1 MDLSQMSRKDIDT
14 ALQSTNWS
22 QLDEDTKQWLLD
34 NDFGSDSLKTFSDK
48 ANSDTV
54 QAELAEG
61 YALSGL
67 SQAVPRDVGPPT
79 AVQVRIS
86 APDKL

>member
-1 MDLSQMSRKDIDT
+1 MKLD
-14 ALQSTNWS
+14 WS
-22 QLDEDTKQWLLD
+22 KLDEHSKEWLVL
-34 NDFGSDSLKTFSDK
+34 NDFGGAAIGKFGDK
-48 ANSDTV
+48 ANSDSV

-67 SQAVPRDVGPPT
+67 SQAVIRDVDPPT